1 MKTLAIACSALL
13 ASASASAAEPLDNIS
28 SDVVS
33 LLATTGHRYVSTH
46 ACAADGCG
54 YRHFI
59 QRFDAASKVACTR
72 RIGEIGLDLSTA
84 YPVWKDRPETLY
96 LTVIDVGQGTSST
109 ASITTGDDCT
119 YTFKIEPLTRESD
132 AKSRHPVDRPPPVQ
146 PDAPRRP
153 AATSCNQP
161 EGDCPVSDIA
171 WWDIQPQL
179 WERLVPRSGQ
189 ADTVQ
194 GELIR
199 AIGKATDEAYRNGNR
214 NWASGYERLIRF
226 VADTLDDP
234 ETFSDE
240 QRRKIRALADSII
253 ANADTPDLSGHGS
266 AHYDLTEMAVRWCL
280 ANPEPIA
287 HRHDASLRV

>member
-1 MKTLAIACSALL
+1 METLAIACSALL
-13 ASASASAAEPLDNIS
+13 ASAAASATEPFDAIPG
-28 SDVVS
+28 DVVS
-33 LLATTGHRYVSTH
+33 LLASPGHRYVSTFE
-46 ACAADGCG
+46 CAADGCG
-54 YRHFI
+54 YRHYF

-72 RIGEIGLDLSTA
+72 RIAEIGLDLSTA

-96 LTVIDVGQGTSST
+96 LTVIDVGQGRSYS
-109 ASITTGDDCT
+109 ASITTGDDCS

-132 AKSRHPVDRPPPVQ
+132 AKSRHPGDRQAPAPADASRQ
-146 PDAPRRP
+146 PAS
-153 AATSCNQP
+153 TSCNQP
-161 EGDCPVSDIA
+161 EGDCPVGEIA

-214 NWASGYERLIRF
+214 NWASGYERLVRF
-226 VADTLDDP
+226 VVDTLDDP
-234 ETFSDE
+234 KTFSDE
-240 QRRKIRALADSII
+240 QRRKIRASGDTILANVE
-253 ANADTPDLSGHGS
+253 APDLSGHGS
-266 AHYDLTEMAVRWCL
+266 AHYHLTEMAVRWCL
-280 ANPEPIA
+280 ANPEPIP